1 MVIYEALLES
11 IIVLGLIYW
20 CWRVTNGIIKLENRV
35 NTLAMRIAD
44 LDTRVNDIDDST
56 GIAIHELDLK
66 IETFNKLYGEAV
78 IEEKREAARAE
89 KAWADG
95 VNNIM
100 SFGAG
105 LHERGDGT

>member
-1 MVIYEALLES
+1 MTIGILLCVAAAFLIGAVAYLYHEVDKLLHQVINVAMKTTELED
-11 IIVLGLIYW
+11 
-20 CWRVTNGIIKLENRV
+20 
-35 NTLAMRIAD
+35 RID
-44 LDTRVNDIDDST
+44 NVDDST
-56 GIAIHELDLK
+56 GIAIHELGLK